1 MTLNF
6 SSWILCPAGP
16 ASIGYQYDNLTDVLQ
31 VTGTVPAGW
40 SWDLMVQFGTNLN
53 IIPME
58 QAEDGSLSVTLTAEM
73 IPLTGYYTMQLRA
86 TQGELVKYTNQFQA
100 YVGASLSGDA
110 QWPTVPTEFTQV
122 EQNILDLNQHPPYP
136 GDSGYWMT
144 WDLESGAYVQSQ
156 LPLPPVAEGPPGK
169 AATIQ
174 VGTTTT
180 GEPGTEAAV
189 QNVGDENAAILNFT
203 IPAGAAGPTGTTPQI
218 SVTVTTLPAGQ
229 DVTVQ
234 VSGPAEAPTIA
245 FGIPQGQPGE
255 RGPQGLQGIQ
265 GWGLSAAALD
275 SDGAL
280 VLTIRNPADGQT
292 QTLPPVPIDNSA
304 ALQAVA
310 AAIAAQGTT
319 QVQRVEE
326 AGDDAVGAVS
336 TAKDAALEAV
346 GQAQT
351 TATGAVAS
359 AKTTAVQAVQ
369 DAQGTATTA
378 ISQAQTA
385 AVGEVEGARTD
396 ALEAI
401 EAKSAE
407 EQEKLNAIVPAPTL
421 EDAGKTL
428 MVNSAG
434 TGLEYGEASGRA
446 GGDILLAE
454 YEHQGNQEIYFSS
467 FDWGTATGETTE
479 PHGLT
484 DAKGIMFVINDWYKP
499 STQSIA
505 LGSIPIEWVQYI
517 GSIYALPIDATHIKI
532 VGSDKNSPIVVN
544 PENLPS
550 NTNIDYTK
558 FHLEICAA
566 WEINNF
572 PVNPTKLRIEIA
584 GFIKGYNYRYLY
596 TGLTLGDGK
605 TSDVYTQGALHAPP
619 ITSGNNKTYHGVY
632 TLQSISAV
640 ISSGIFVKYLF
651 DNLYF
656 GRRRGYANQIDY
668 SAEVLNSYFDNTKRD
683 QSYWLFFNRI
693 YMPEEYSV
701 FSNHSTI
708 KVYAEAV
715 KQDV

>member
-6 SSWILCPAGP
+6 TSWILCPSGP
-16 ASIGYQYDNLTDVLQ
+16 TSIGYQYDNLTDVLQ
-31 VTGTVPAGW
+31 ITGTVPAGW
-40 SWDLMVQFGTNLN
+40 SWDLMVQCGTNLN

-136 GDSGYWMT
+136 GDEGYWMT

-169 AATIQ
+169 AATVAVAETITG
-174 VGTTTT
+174 VPGSDASVENLGTK
-180 GEPGTEAAV
+180 
-189 QNVGDENAAILNFT
+189 NAALLRFT
-203 IPAGAAGPTGTTPQI
+203 IPSGPSGPAGTTPQI
-218 SVTVTTLPAGQ
+218 SVTVATLPPGQ
-229 DVTVQ
+229 QATVQ
-234 VSGPAEAPTIA
+234 VSGPAESPTIA
-245 FGIPQGQPGE
+245 LGIPQGLTGE

-265 GWGLSAAALD
+265 GWGLSGAALD

-310 AAIAAQGTT
+310 AAITAQGTT

-378 ISQAQTA
+378 ISQAQTD
-385 AVGEVEGARTD
+385 AVGAVDGAKTD
-396 ALEAI
+396 ALDAI

-407 EQEKLNAIVPAPTL
+407 EQEKLNAIVPAPTQ

-428 MVNSAG
+428 VVNSAG

-484 DAKGIMFVINDWYKP
+484 DAKGIMFVTNDWYKP
-499 STQSIA
+499 STQAIA
-505 LGSIPIEWVQYI
+505 LGSIPIEWVQYV
-517 GSIYALPIDATHIKI
+517 GSIYALPVDATHIKI
-532 VGSDKNSPIVVN
+532 VGSDKNSPVIVS

-584 GFIKGYNYRYLY
+584 GFIKGHNYRYLY
-596 TGLTLGDGK
+596 TGFTLDDGK
-605 TSDVYTQGALHAPP
+605 TNSVYTRDVLQAPP
-619 ITSGNNKTYHGVY
+619 VQSGNNKAYHGVY
-632 TLQSISAV
+632 TLQSISAEI
-640 ISSGIFVKYLF
+640 ISGKFVKYILE
-651 DNLYF
+651 NLYF
-656 GRRRGYANQIDY
+656 GRRGGYANQIDN
-668 SAEVLNSYFDNTKRD
+668 SPEVRQTNFQNTR
-683 QSYWLFFNRI
+683 SSSWLFFNSI

>member
-6 SSWILCPAGP
+6 TSWILCPSGP
-16 ASIGYQYDNLTDVLQ
+16 TSIGYQYDNLTDVLQ
-31 VTGTVPAGW
+31 VTGTIPTGW
-40 SWDLMVQFGTNLN
+40 SWDLMVQCGTNLN

-58 QAEDGSLSVTLTAEM
+58 QAEDGSLSVVLTAEM

-86 TQGELVKYTNQFQA
+86 TQGELVKYTNQFHA

-136 GDSGYWMT
+136 GDEGYWMT

-174 VGTTTT
+174 VGATTT
-180 GEPGTEAAV
+180 GEPGTEATV
-189 QNVGDENAAILNFT
+189 QNVGNENAAILNFT
-203 IPAGAAGPTGTTPQI
+203 IPAGAAGPTGATPQI

-265 GWGLSAAALD
+265 GWGLSAAELD
-275 SDGAL
+275 EDGAL
-280 VLTIRNPADGQT
+280 VLTLKNPADGQT

-351 TATGAVAS
+351 TATGAVSS

-385 AVGEVEGARTD
+385 AVGAVEGAKTG
-396 ALEAI
+396 ALESVGALVQK
-401 EAKSAE
+401 A
-407 EQEKLNAIVPAPTL
+407 
-421 EDAGKTL
+421 EDA
-428 MVNSAG
+428 AI
-434 TGLEYGEASGRA
+434 R
-446 GGDILLAE
+446 
-454 YEHQGNQEIYFSS
+454 Q
-467 FDWGTATGETTE
+467 
-479 PHGLT
+479 
-484 DAKGIMFVINDWYKP
+484 
-499 STQSIA
+499 
-505 LGSIPIEWVQYI
+505 
-517 GSIYALPIDATHIKI
+517 
-532 VGSDKNSPIVVN
+532 
-544 PENLPS
+544 
-550 NTNIDYTK
+550 
-558 FHLEICAA
+558 
-566 WEINNF
+566 
-572 PVNPTKLRIEIA
+572 
-584 GFIKGYNYRYLY
+584 
-596 TGLTLGDGK
+596 
-605 TSDVYTQGALHAPP
+605 P
-619 ITSGNNKTYHGVY
+619 ITSEHDTWMIWDAASGQYVDTGLYAGGQAPYIGEDGYWYVGKVKTDTLARGPKGDPGEGVPTDY
-632 TLQSISAV
+632 LLSPAGWVAPPSGAKQWRLIVDETIQEDVATISVSQDSSGAQFSLSEFYVLLESAV
-640 ISSGIFVKYLF
+640 ATENPATAFNTLVNKSVVANNAIQDTTNRLRYYYMYAKVIPEIATLAWHQCNI
-651 DNLYF
+651 NLY
-656 GRRRGYANQIDY
+656 NQQTQMQQMLLSPTY
-668 SAEVLNSYFDNTKRD
+668 PRAKTATS
-683 QSYWLFFNRI
+683 LFLRSEATEKTIAGPGSRLRI
-693 YMPEEYSV
+693 WGV
-701 FSNHSTI
+701 D
-708 KVYAEAV
+708 A
-715 KQDV
+715 

>member
-6 SSWILCPAGP
+6 ASWILCHSGP
-16 ASIGYQYDNLTDVLQ
+16 TSIGYQYDNLTDVLQ

-40 SWDLMVQFGTNLN
+40 SWDLMVQCGTNLN

-58 QAEDGSLSVTLTAEM
+58 QAEDGSLSVVLTAEM

-110 QWPTVPTEFTQV
+110 QWPTVPTEFTKV

-136 GDSGYWMT
+136 GDAGYWMT

-180 GEPGTEAAV
+180 GEPGTEATV
-189 QNVGDENAAILNFT
+189 QNVGNENAAILNFT
-203 IPAGAAGPTGTTPQI
+203 IPAGPAGPTGTTPQI

-245 FGIPQGQPGE
+245 FGIPQGEPGE

-280 VLTIRNPADGQT
+280 VLTLRNPADGQT

-304 ALQAVA
+304 ALQSVE

-351 TATGAVAS
+351 TA
-359 AKTTAVQAVQ
+359 VQAVQ
-369 DAQGTATTA
+369 AAQGTAATA

-385 AVGEVEGARTD
+385 AVGAVEGAKTS
-396 ALEAI
+396 ALESVGALVQQ
-401 EAKSAE
+401 A
-407 EQEKLNAIVPAPTL
+407 
-421 EDAGKTL
+421 EDAAIRQPVISDHDTWMIWDAESGQY
-428 MVNSAG
+428 VD
-434 TGLEYGEASGRA
+434 TGLYA
-446 GGDILLAE
+446 GGQAPYIGADGYWYVGDVKTDTLAQGPKGDPGEGVPSTEGVPTDYLLSPAGWVAPPSGGGSNE
-454 YEHQGNQEIYFSS
+454 LITLADFTIEGDAVASIVIDKDPSGKPFCVRKIYFLISPARLDDGPTGN
-467 FDWGTATGETTE
+467 FTIWLFAGGT
-479 PHGLT
+479 
-484 DAKGIMFVINDWYKP
+484 
-499 STQSIA
+499 
-505 LGSIPIEWVQYI
+505 
-517 GSIYALPIDATHIKI
+517 
-532 VGSDKNSPIVVN
+532 
-544 PENLPS
+544 
-550 NTNIDYTK
+550 
-558 FHLEICAA
+558 
-566 WEINNF
+566 NN
-572 PVNPTKLRIEIA
+572 NR
-584 GFIKGYNYRYLY
+584 R
-596 TGLTLGDGK
+596 
-605 TSDVYTQGALHAPP
+605 
-619 ITSGNNKTYHGVY
+619 
-632 TLQSISAV
+632 V
-640 ISSGIFVKYLF
+640 ISSLANPNNVQRGISGFAIGLPGFAVGNMGGI
-651 DNLYF
+651 NLNPSSTVLDSIDGIPYF
-656 GRRRGYANQIDY
+656 
-668 SAEVLNSYFDNTKRD
+668 EVRSMQTDKFMFR
-683 QSYWLFFNRI
+683 
-693 YMPEEYSV
+693 PG
-701 FSNHSTI
+701 TI
-708 KVYAEAV
+708 VKVYGQEV
-715 KQDV
+715 VG

>member
-6 SSWILCPAGP
+6 TSWILCPSGP
-16 ASIGYQYDNLTDVLQ
+16 TSIGYQYDNLTDVLQ

-40 SWDLMVQFGTNLN
+40 SWDLMVQCGANLN

-86 TQGELVKYTNQFQA
+86 TRGELVKYTNQFQA

-136 GDSGYWMT
+136 GDAGYWMT

-180 GEPGTEAAV
+180 GEPGTEATV
-189 QNVGDENAAILNFT
+189 QNVGNENAAILNFT

-245 FGIPQGQPGE
+245 LGIPQGEPGE

-265 GWGLSAAALD
+265 GWGLSGAELD
-275 SDGAL
+275 GDGAL

-310 AAIAAQGTT
+310 AAITAQGTT

-359 AKTTAVQAVQ
+359 SQTTAVQAVQ

-378 ISQAQTA
+378 ISQAQA
-385 AVGEVEGARTD
+385 DAPSAQWKERKRARWRP
-396 ALEAI
+396 
-401 EAKSAE
+401 SA
-407 EQEKLNAIVPAPTL
+407 PW
-421 EDAGKTL
+421 
-428 MVNSAG
+428 
-434 TGLEYGEASGRA
+434 
-446 GGDILLAE
+446 
-454 YEHQGNQEIYFSS
+454 SS
-467 FDWGTATGETTE
+467 RQRTR
-479 PHGLT
+479 
-484 DAKGIMFVINDWYKP
+484 P
-499 STQSIA
+499 SVSQ
-505 LGSIPIEWVQYI
+505 
-517 GSIYALPIDATHIKI
+517 
-532 VGSDKNSPIVVN
+532 N
-544 PENLPS
+544 
-550 NTNIDYTK
+550 
-558 FHLEICAA
+558 
-566 WEINNF
+566 
-572 PVNPTKLRIEIA
+572 
-584 GFIKGYNYRYLY
+584 
-596 TGLTLGDGK
+596 
-605 TSDVYTQGALHAPP
+605 
-619 ITSGNNKTYHGVY
+619 
-632 TLQSISAV
+632 
-640 ISSGIFVKYLF
+640 
-651 DNLYF
+651 
-656 GRRRGYANQIDY
+656 
-668 SAEVLNSYFDNTKRD
+668 
-683 QSYWLFFNRI
+683 
-693 YMPEEYSV
+693 
-701 FSNHSTI
+701 
-708 KVYAEAV
+708 
-715 KQDV
+715 